1 MWVICGILFT
11 LNVSNLE
18 NKKLNTHPPPP
29 SLPPQKNSLMSFE
42 NTLLLNMMDYEQIKF
57 YAKMVA
63 ES

>member
-1 MWVICGILFT
+1 MWLICGISFT
-11 LNVSNLE
+11 LNVLNLE
-18 NKKLNTHPPPP
+18 NKKLNPPPK
-29 SLPPQKNSLMSFE
+29 KNPSLMSSK